1 MAIESTNFFSFL
13 QQTRSPIGLVDQYN
27 LSEIYDSDQRDALE
41 NLLLNPDGLDEIY
54 NLSKGEPPVIK
65 EDIRLIGGLK
75 SPVIESLG
83 LFDEVRPSIS
93 YDLSTQVRVGADIGE
108 PGKQSY
114 ISPSQSDN
122 VIVYQGGLAA
132 KNIEYTYLDLDGE
145 VKTTSVST
153 SRESLFNS
161 QMNDDGNFTSASYPG
176 LIRIRR
182 RGHFNQI
189 KLNAKL
195 FVTKGAITET
205 PNAIMKIPTFMR
217 TNANTSPNVST
228 LEAYATKNSP
238 LEIPIKV
245 LGTGS
250 FNLGTVTPQN
260 EAYFF
265 GFEIKRKSDNAVVM
279 TRVYEGNGVAQKPVD
294 LGDNGQ
300 TFNLSGTIGDN
311 QDCILSIYCAPSLI
325 KMIDLSGL
333 NIRENAGKDIG
344 LIGFDNLEEVYLSN
358 NDLKNIPTWLKVNYK
373 TLKVLN
379 LKNNSF
385 WNNGPVEFF
394 DHQDSIGKDGSNG
407 GGAPLLSGTQILSY
421 SGHRDSSST
430 AAGVDTNGKIE
441 FYEGLLSTVVDGSE
455 AKNSTTDAT
464 KFIKGRARDVAGSSS
479 IDIDSDGSTGFRV
492 FSALETLQIGSSF
505 RTRNADFSKIFPN
518 LLNIDFRRTGD
529 GGERCQGSLPRIN
542 NNGNTAGI
550 SYNMHHQDNCGGNM
564 RWVGSVPLFKN
575 APTGTATAGS
585 FVTGATYVIATVG
598 TTDFTAIGASA
609 NTVGVRFVA
618 TGAGSGTGTATLD
631 QAQFIGQFKMKA
643 WDTLRCG
650 LFSGSSIMSGG
661 ICTDNGMIT
670 AGKVA
675 DVNQDGLKKYSLADG
690 GVNGAAALAWSEWL
704 ASLETINLWRN
715 ECAFNIAE
723 GNKTLNWDR
732 LRSIQ
737 ISYSGSYGTRQKVKY
752 NQTKDGTNPYPTTA
766 ASSNG
771 TTDLDAYDILYADS
785 LQRIDAWSSGS
796 GGRIFSIK
804 DAESLTT
811 LEVGYTNWR
820 GYLDDDGSK
829 YVLPRNFVDRDQK
842 TNLAEQHPLRR
853 FSIHYLQG
861 GSAEEL
867 QFRADEFRDMSNVNS
882 FEIRESY
889 FWGEFPAFCN
899 ESQTTETINTWLNA
913 NRFYDLSQLGT
924 DKNNRFGTIWAPN
937 QGISRGGAIIPN
949 FETSNPNSKLYNVQ
963 FYNSLF
969 SNYDASWNVSSKAAT
984 RVFSA
989 LHGVPGVPTSQGSN
1003 DPVAWGSVAAERNGI
1018 PGSVTFTARNRA
1030 KVAAS
1035 SRILFASDSNALLL
1049 KYVRVGD
1056 DIYGAASGGSPIGRV
1071 HQVKNGPD
1079 AYIVVEENK
1088 GWSNK
1093 PLYFQRAGIQVAN
1106 YWNDCT
1112 NLRWLYFQN
1121 CSMVGRIPEFEG
1133 NSGKMER
1140 VRFQN
1145 NLFTTYVPGTLAN
1158 LSGQAV
1164 GKTNRPRLRELNLS
1178 YNPLSL
1184 TSIRDII
1191 DDAHSMAVFHN
1202 NNFYTITID
1211 LRNTKANIS
1220 EGTFSNYTLDE
1231 IFYNGTS
1238 GNSGS
1243 TPPVLPT
1250 PDPLLSKFNQ
1260 LGSGNLYSKI
1270 NIKLN

>member
-41 NLLLNPDGLDEIY
+41 NLLLNPDGLDQIY
-54 NLSKGEPPVIK
+54 NLSKGSPPVIK

-75 SPVIESLG
+75 SPVIESLA

-93 YDLSTQVRVGADIGE
+93 FDLSTQVRVGADLGE

-114 ISPSQSDN
+114 ISPGQSDN

-132 KNIEYTYLDLDGE
+132 KNIEYRYLDLDGQ
-145 VKTTSVST
+145 VKITSVST

-161 QMNDDGNFTSASYPG
+161 QMDDNGNFTSASYPG
-176 LIRIRR
+176 LIRVRR
-182 RGHFNQI
+182 RGHFNQL

-195 FVTKGAITET
+195 FVTKGNITET

-217 TNANTSPNVST
+217 TNANTSPSVSI

-238 LEIPIKV
+238 LEIQIRV

-250 FNLGTVTPQN
+250 FNLGTITPQS

-279 TRVYEGNGVAQKPVD
+279 TRVYEGNGVAQKPAD
-294 LGDNGQ
+294 IGGAG
-300 TFNLSGTIGDN
+300 TFNLSGKIGDN
-311 QDCILSIYCAPSLI
+311 QDCILSIYCAPSII
-325 KMIDLSGL
+325 KMIDFSGL
-333 NIRENAGKDIG
+333 NIGENAGKDIG
-344 LIGFDNLEEVYLSN
+344 LIGFDNLEEVYLNGN
-358 NDLKNIPTWLKVNYK
+358 NLKNIPTWLKVNYK

-379 LKNNSF
+379 LKRNSF

-394 DHQDSIGKDGSNG
+394 DHQDDIGKNGSNG
-407 GGAPLLSGTQILSY
+407 DSAPLLSGTQILSY

-441 FYEGLLSTVVDGSE
+441 FYEGVLNTVVDGSE

-464 KFIKGRARDVAGSSS
+464 KFIKGRARDVAGLASC
-479 IDIDSDGSTGFRV
+479 DIDSDGSTGFRV
-492 FSALETLQIGSSF
+492 FSALESLQIGSAF

-518 LLNIDFRRTGD
+518 LLNIDFAREGD

-542 NNGNTAGI
+542 NNLNTAGI
-550 SYNMHHQDNCGGNM
+550 NYNMEHQDNCGGNM
-564 RWVGSVPLFKN
+564 RWVGSVPTFLN
-575 APTGTATAGS
+575 VTGTQT
-585 FVTGATYVIATVG
+585 
-598 TTDFTAIGASA
+598 
-609 NTVGVRFVA
+609 
-618 TGAGSGTGTATLD
+618 
-631 QAQFIGQFKMKA
+631 QFIGQFKMKA
-643 WDTLRCG
+643 WNTLRCG
-650 LFSGSSIMSGG
+650 LGPGSTNMSGG
-661 ICTDNGMIT
+661 ICTDNDMI
-670 AGKVA
+670 ASGKVP
-675 DVNQDGLKKYSLADG
+675 DVDQDGLKKYSLAAG
-690 GVNGAAALAWSEWL
+690 GVNGNAALAWSGWL

-715 ECAFNIAE
+715 DTAFNIAE

-732 LRSIQ
+732 LKNIQ
-737 ISYSGSYGTRQKVKY
+737 ITHTGEYGKRQKVKY
-752 NQTKDGTNPYPTTA
+752 NQKKDGTNDYEA
-766 ASSNG
+766 G
-771 TTDLDAYDILYADS
+771 DLDAYDILYADS
-785 LQRIDAWSSGS
+785 LQAINAWRGGW

-804 DAESLTT
+804 DAGSLTT
-811 LEVGYTNWR
+811 LNVGFINWR
-820 GYLDDDGSK
+820 GYLDNDGSK
-829 YVLPRNFVDRDQK
+829 YVLPNNFVDRSQK
-842 TNLAEQHPLRR
+842 TNLAEQHPLQRL
-853 FSIHYLQG
+853 SLHYLQE
-861 GSAEEL
+861 GSSEEL
-867 QFRADEFRDMSNVNS
+867 QFRADEFRDMSNLTS
-882 FEIRESY
+882 FEIRNAY

-899 ESQTTETINTWLNA
+899 ESQTTTTVNTWLNA
-913 NRFYDLSQLGT
+913 NRFYDLSELGT

-949 FETSNPNSKLYNVQ
+949 FETSNPNSKLYSVQ

-969 SNYDASWNVSSKAAT
+969 SNYDASWNVSSKAAK
-984 RVFSA
+984 RVFNA

-1003 DPVAWGSVAAERNGI
+1003 DPVAWGSIAAERNGI
-1018 PGSVTFTARNRA
+1018 PGVTFTAKNRA
-1030 KVAAS
+1030 KVTGS
-1035 SRILFASDSNALLL
+1035 SRILFASNSNALLL

-1056 DIYGAASGGSPIGRV
+1056 DIYEAASGGSPIGRV

-1093 PLYFQRAGIQVAN
+1093 ALYFQRAGIQVAN

-1133 NSGKMER
+1133 NNGQMER
-1140 VRFQN
+1140 VRFQD

-1158 LSGQAV
+1158 LSGQAI
-1164 GKTNRPRLRELNLS
+1164 GKTNRPNLREFNLS
-1178 YNPLSL
+1178 YNPLSI

-1191 DDAHSMAVFHN
+1191 DDAHSMAVHHN
-1202 NNFYTITID
+1202 NNFHTITID

-1220 EGTFSNYTLDE
+1220 GGTFSNYTLDE

-1243 TPPVLPT
+1243 EPPILPI

-1260 LGSGNLYSKI
+1260 LGSGNLYSAI
-1270 NIKLN
+1270 NIILN

>member
-54 NLSKGEPPVIK
+54 NLSKGSPPVIK

-83 LFDEVRPSIS
+83 LFDETRPAIS

-182 RGHFNQI
+182 RGHFNQL

-250 FNLGTVTPQN
+250 FNLGTVTPQS

-311 QDCILSIYCAPSLI
+311 QDCILSIYCAPSII
-325 KMIDLSGL
+325 KMINLSGL

-344 LIGFDNLEEVYLSN
+344 LVGFDNLEEVYLN
-358 NDLKNIPTWLKVNYK
+358 QNDLKNIPTWLKVNYK

-394 DHQDSIGKDGSNG
+394 DHQDSIGKDGSHG
-407 GGAPLLSGTQILSY
+407 GSAPLLSGTQILSY

-505 RTRNADFSKIFPN
+505 RIRNADFSKIFPN

-529 GGERCQGSLPRIN
+529 GGERCLGSLPRIN

-564 RWVGSVPLFKN
+564 RWVGSVPTFLN
-575 APTGTATAGS
+575 VAG
-585 FVTGATYVIATVG
+585 
-598 TTDFTAIGASA
+598 
-609 NTVGVRFVA
+609 
-618 TGAGSGTGTATLD
+618 D
-631 QAQFIGQFKMKA
+631 QSQFIGKFKMKA

-650 LFSGSSIMSGG
+650 LFAGSSIMSGG
-661 ICTDNGMIT
+661 ICTDNDMIT

-675 DVNQDGLKKYSLADG
+675 DVNQDGLKKYSLAAG
-690 GVNGAAALAWSEWL
+690 GVNGAASIAWSEWL

-715 ECAFNIAE
+715 DCAFNIAE

-752 NQTKDGTNPYPTTA
+752 NQTKDGTNAYGA
-766 ASSNG
+766 G
-771 TTDLDAYDILYADS
+771 DLDAYDILYADS
-785 LQRIDAWSSGS
+785 LQKIDAWSSGW

-811 LEVGYTNWR
+811 LNVGFTNWR
-820 GYLDDDGSK
+820 GYLDNDGSK
-829 YVLPRNFVDRDQK
+829 YVLPNNFVDRSQK

-861 GSAEEL
+861 GSTEEL

-899 ESQTTETINTWLNA
+899 ESQTTETVNTWLNA

-963 FYNSLF
+963 FYNALYPT
-969 SNYDASWNVSSKAAT
+969 YDASWNVSSKAAT

-1003 DPVAWGSVAAERNGI
+1003 DPVAWGSVSAERNGI
-1018 PGSVTFTARNRA
+1018 PGSVTFTAKNRA
-1030 KVAAS
+1030 KVAGS

-1056 DIYGAASGGSPIGRV
+1056 NIYAAASGGSPIGRV

-1088 GWSNK
+1088 GWNNK
-1093 PLYFQRAGIQVAN
+1093 DLYFQRAGIQVAN

-1164 GKTNRPRLRELNLS
+1164 GKTNRPRLREFNLS
-1178 YNPLSL
+1178 YNPLSI

-1191 DDAHSMAVFHN
+1191 EDAHSMAQFHN